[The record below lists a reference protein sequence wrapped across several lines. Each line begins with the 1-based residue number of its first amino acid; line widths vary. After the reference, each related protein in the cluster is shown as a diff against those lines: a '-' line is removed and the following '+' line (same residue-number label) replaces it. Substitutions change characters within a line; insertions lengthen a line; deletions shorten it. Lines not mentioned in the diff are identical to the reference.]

1 VHIVVYEPFNSLAVD
16 LHEQLLLD
24 YGTLLM
30 SHHSLW
36 QVGISYLDYCPKEGH
51 ARIEVLLSTLPLG
64 SEARALKIIQAARER
79 DLHHI
84 GKLMLKYSVTV
95 VKVICKTYDAY

>member
-1 VHIVVYEPFNSLAVD
+1 MKVVVCCIFVVHKTILNSLAID

-30 SHHSLW
+30 SHRSLW
-36 QVGISYLDYCPKEGH
+36 QVGVSYLDYCSAEGR
-51 ARIEVLLSTLPLG
+51 ARIEALLLTLPLG
-64 SEARALKIIQAARER
+64 SEVRALKIIQVARER

-84 GKLMLKYSVTV
+84 GKLMLK
-95 VKVICKTYDAY
+95 

>member
-1 VHIVVYEPFNSLAVD
+1 
-16 LHEQLLLD
+16 
-24 YGTLLM
+24 M

-95 VKVICKTYDAY
+95 VKVIYKTYDACLCKSSLRANLETKM